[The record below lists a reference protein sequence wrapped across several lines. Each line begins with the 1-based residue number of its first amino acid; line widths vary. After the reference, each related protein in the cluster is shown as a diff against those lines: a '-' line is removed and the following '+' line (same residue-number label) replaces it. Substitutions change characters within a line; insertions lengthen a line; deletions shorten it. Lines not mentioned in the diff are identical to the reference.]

1 MALRPCAVCGVRFK
15 GPAVTCYVFISS
27 GPSSGRY
34 KMGYC
39 SRHGAQFVEKMDE
52 ELQRVDP
59 AVYANY
65 TVDRCMFCVLPIE
78 QESAAVIVTAYPSKS
93 DQVQWLGATHPTCQ
107 VPEALGYWLQNG
119 STAA

>member
-15 GPAVTCYVFISS
+15 GPSVSCYVFISS
-27 GPSSGRY
+27 GPASGRY

-39 SRHGAQFVEKMDE
+39 PGHGAQFVEKMDE
-52 ELQRVDP
+52 ELPRVDP

-78 QESAAVIVTAYPSKS
+78 NESASVIVTAYPNKS
-93 DQVQWLGATHPTCQ
+93 DQVQWLGSVHPTCRL
-107 VPEALGYWLQNG
+107 PEALGYWLQNG
-119 STAA
+119 SLAA